1 MKEHMPNSGAPHW
14 AEIWGACPT
23 GFRPIYKYPSWKHP
37 NVGLPSWAHVL
48 CRHNPVPS
56 HRAEKDSAAWL
67 RLCCHC
73 LEIVNNFFKRGAP
86 HFHFVLDLTNEV
98 ADLPEASL
106 AGDLL
111 LPLCA
116 PSFSR
121 ALELSISLSLTA
133 EPQVYPASGTF
144 SSILF

>member
-1 MKEHMPNSGAPHW
+1 MPDSGAPHR
-14 AEIWGACPT
+14 AEIWGPCPT
-23 GFRPIYKYPSWKHP
+23 GFRPIYKYPFWKHP
-37 NVGLPSWAHVL
+37 NVGLASWAHVL
-48 CRHNPVPS
+48 CSHNAVPP

-67 RLCCHC
+67 MLCCHC

-86 HFHFVLDLTNEV
+86 HFHFVLSLTNEV

-111 LPLCA
+111 LPLYTL
-116 PSFSR
+116 PFLR
-121 ALELSISLSLTA
+121 ALELSISLSSTA
-133 EPQVYPASGTF
+133 EPQVYPASGIF